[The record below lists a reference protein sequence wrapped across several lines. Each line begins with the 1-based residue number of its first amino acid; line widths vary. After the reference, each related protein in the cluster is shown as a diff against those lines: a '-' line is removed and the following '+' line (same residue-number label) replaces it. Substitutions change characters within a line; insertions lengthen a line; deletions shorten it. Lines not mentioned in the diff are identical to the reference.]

1 MVDKLINCV
10 LQENLKKKKKI
21 TSYLI
26 FTNNYLSIS
35 LKLLQKIFAFL
46 LQCSFQFEIMRQR
59 CRVTF
64 NKSVVVRSYRD

>member
-1 MVDKLINCV
+1 MIDKLISCV
-10 LQENLKKKKKI
+10 LQENLKKKRND
-21 TSYLI
+21 YFL
-26 FTNNYLSIS
+26 FNFYNYLSIS